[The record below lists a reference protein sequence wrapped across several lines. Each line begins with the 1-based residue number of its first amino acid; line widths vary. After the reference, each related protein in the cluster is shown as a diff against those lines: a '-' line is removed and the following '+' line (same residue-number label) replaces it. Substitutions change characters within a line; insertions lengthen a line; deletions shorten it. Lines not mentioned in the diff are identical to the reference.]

1 MLVLISI
8 IIIIINER
16 IQLSFGEKSDYIAMV
31 SRTVALRNAHAIKQG
46 SSGSNA

>member
-1 MLVLISI
+1 MLVLIS